1 MADGETCSS
10 RWPFLNNKIILKM
23 ADGVKR
29 ARLDGDKEIYLA
41 ELLGV
46 NIADAH
52 TTVNEVLRSS
62 EMPTWRIATNIPMM
76 TWIVLNQ
83 ESKLQLFNDP
93 QCAESAVSY
102 VDNAPQTMHALLNNN
117 LALLNKIGV
126 MTVSQ
131 WHAMHMPEE
140 RQSQLP
146 VRCAVF
152 IL

>member
-52 TTVNEVLRSS
+52 TTVTEVLRSS
-62 EMPTWRIATNIPMM
+62 GMPTWRIATNIPMM

-83 ESKLQLFNDP
+83 ESKL
-93 QCAESAVSY
+93 
-102 VDNAPQTMHALLNNN
+102 
-117 LALLNKIGV
+117 
-126 MTVSQ
+126 
-131 WHAMHMPEE
+131 
-140 RQSQLP
+140 
-146 VRCAVF
+146 
-152 IL
+152 